1 MISKIVEIDDWDLLL
16 LEEEEKEDPL
26 DFDFTRRL
34 VGQGR
39 QTNLKELDD
48 VLFPNEIFDRTK
60 RASGSIWVGL
70 LFFHTN
76 LSAAS
81 KKSSR

>member
-1 MISKIVEIDDWDLLL
+1 MISKIEVADWDLLL

-39 QTNLKELDD
+39 QTN
-48 VLFPNEIFDRTK
+48 
-60 RASGSIWVGL
+60 
-70 LFFHTN
+70 
-76 LSAAS
+76 
-81 KKSSR
+81 